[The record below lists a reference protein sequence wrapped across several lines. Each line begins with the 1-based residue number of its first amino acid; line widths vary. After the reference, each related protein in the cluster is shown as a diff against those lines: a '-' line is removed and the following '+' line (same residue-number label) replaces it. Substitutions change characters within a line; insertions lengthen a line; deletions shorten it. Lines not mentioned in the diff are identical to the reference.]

1 MNKTQENVAF
11 FGSYLVQLCHEFDD
25 LSKRLKIALADFEK
39 LQAKVS
45 KKPAT
50 KRQKKVVS

>member
-1 MNKTQENVAF
+1 MNKTQQNVAF
-11 FGSYLVQLCHEFDD
+11 FGANLVQLCVEFDA
-25 LSKRLKIALADFEK
+25 LAKRLKIAIADFEK
-39 LQAKVS
+39 LQAMVS

>member
-11 FGSYLVQLCHEFDD
+11 FGSCLVQLCHEFDD
-25 LSKRLKIALADFEK
+25 LSKRLKIAIADFEK
-39 LQAKVS
+39 LQAAVS